1 MKKHSLKIV
10 KIPSPSKQQLYRQE
24 FIDQP
29 INYLKIIE
37 NPDKI
42 KIDQLT
48 RDIDPKDI
56 KTLDRKKLI
65 YPNPEPYIPP
75 APTPVQENH
84 KFDSPIKT
92 TPPKPPRPVNNISKY
107 KFDLPQDSDE
117 EEDFELLQQP
127 KENTIEVL
135 TPPKP
140 PESHYTPPPQ
150 HTTQQYTPPQNYKLT
165 STPQYTPIQ
174 TPQLTPRQTPQL
186 TPQHTPQFTP
196 QRNVTTPQQ
205 SIHARLHNFLT
216 NHDSGDDSDNESNT
230 SYTYR
235 NKKVIDPYKYMSKN
249 QQDFAKQQY
258 EPPTLEELQRNGEYI
273 AQPQFLQVQQLDELY
288 NNEMGGDTMSTIN
301 HPAYDSGSMGIG
313 GGMIEPDEE
322 SIDDKKRD
330 LIINMAL
337 LKKKYPGQANT
348 IPEINMQTPYN
359 DMKSI
364 YNLELK
370 KLEIEYN
377 VDNYRKY
384 LIGGFMLIEYILGK
398 FLRIDLEGFTQQQI
412 INLQQ
417 YEVLLIELGEKKYM
431 PDSKKWPVEVRLL
444 FMIFIQAAIFTVSK
458 LIMQRTGSNLLSMFN
473 DAIPQQQTNKKK
485 VKRPDINID
494 DL

>member
-1 MKKHSLKIV
+1 MYSLPSHGAFFQASIMLIYAISISAIFKILPFIIHSQTGELLANKGGFIA
-10 KIPSPSKQQLYRQE
+10 KPIILMQSQTKPSPSKQQLYRQE

-84 KFDSPIKT
+84 KFDSPIKN

-117 EEDFELLQQP
+117 EEDFEIPQP

-165 STPQYTPIQ
+165 TTPQYTPIQ

-235 NKKVIDPYKYMSKN
+235 NKKVKN
-249 QQDFAKQQY
+249 
-258 EPPTLEELQRNGEYI
+258 TL
-273 AQPQFLQVQQLDELY
+273 
-288 NNEMGGDTMSTIN
+288 
-301 HPAYDSGSMGIG
+301 
-313 GGMIEPDEE
+313 
-322 SIDDKKRD
+322 
-330 LIINMAL
+330 
-337 LKKKYPGQANT
+337 
-348 IPEINMQTPYN
+348 
-359 DMKSI
+359 
-364 YNLELK
+364 
-370 KLEIEYN
+370 
-377 VDNYRKY
+377 
-384 LIGGFMLIEYILGK
+384 
-398 FLRIDLEGFTQQQI
+398 
-412 INLQQ
+412 
-417 YEVLLIELGEKKYM
+417 
-431 PDSKKWPVEVRLL
+431 
-444 FMIFIQAAIFTVSK
+444 
-458 LIMQRTGSNLLSMFN
+458 
-473 DAIPQQQTNKKK
+473 
-485 VKRPDINID
+485 
-494 DL
+494 